1 MLLNYVSSLSSNKK
15 EFESIC
21 KEKLCGSNPLDYLSV
36 STFQTEL
43 ATIQW
48 YFPSRALFRVLL
60 YLRQKSRNTGI
71 VMANFCL
78 ICQMTIWEPKYVDRS
93 IPVKTNF
100 YQVLVL
106 GLACPRANKQTEPAV
121 LSPWCCFPHC
131 PKKHSFSR
139 SRHRT
144 MRSGPCWTRIFGI
157 LGSWDISTFQNP
169 FGPLLGLFSGAFS
182 MPLNWRLVKHTQGAP
197 PSTTVIRGG
206 GGNENFK

>member
-60 YLRQKSRNTGI
+60 YLRQRCRNTGI

-78 ICQMTIWEPKYVDRS
+78 ICQMTI
-93 IPVKTNF
+93 
-100 YQVLVL
+100 
-106 GLACPRANKQTEPAV
+106 
-121 LSPWCCFPHC
+121 
-131 PKKHSFSR
+131 
-139 SRHRT
+139 
-144 MRSGPCWTRIFGI
+144 
-157 LGSWDISTFQNP
+157 
-169 FGPLLGLFSGAFS
+169 
-182 MPLNWRLVKHTQGAP
+182 
-197 PSTTVIRGG
+197 
-206 GGNENFK
+206 